1 MIAWFT
7 RNGVA
12 ANLLLAAIVLAGL
25 HALVTDRIPL
35 EVFPEFE
42 QNQVSISV
50 SYRGTTPEDVEQS
63 IVMPI
68 EEAIADVEGIRRIL
82 SSAGESGAS
91 ITIEV
96 SDGYDRREVREEI
109 QMRVDSVAVLPA
121 MAERPEVSLSRRYRS
136 VISVILSGDLS
147 ENDLRRLGEQLR
159 DDIANLPEI
168 TSVELQ
174 GVRLY
179 EIGIEISEEVL
190 QRHRLTF
197 DDVAQAIRQS
207 SVDVPAGVLRTDS
220 GEVPVRLR
228 NRAYW
233 GEDFANITVV
243 SNLDGTRLSLADIA
257 TIRDGFDENEF
268 IARFDGRRSVL
279 LAVAREGNQNA
290 IRLADRVK
298 DYLQEIRPNLP
309 DGVTVEFWNDQS
321 RIVKGRLATL
331 VDSAW
336 KSIAL
341 VLLVLTLFLR
351 PSLAFWVVVGLPVAF
366 LGAVAVMPWLGVSLN
381 VVSMFAFILVLGVVV
396 DDAIV
401 TGENVYVH
409 QRRGASPVEASIR
422 GTREVAMP
430 VIFGVLTTMLA
441 FVPLMLQTEGRS
453 QWYGQIS
460 VIVIAVLAFSLIE
473 SKLILPAHLKHSRA
487 PRDDPGW
494 IRRKQLIFARGLEW
508 FADRIYRS
516 VLRKALEF
524 RYLTLAL
531 FVSTLVILGSMVL
544 GGFVSFIAFQRV
556 PSDRATARV
565 VMEEGTPFEVTQAV
579 VERLEQIG
587 NELRE
592 EVVDADGQPLIRH
605 ILSSI
610 GGQGLSSSRRR
621 GSLGQSH
628 LGEITMEF
636 RAREQRGDI
645 DTMQVVQIWR
655 ERLGPVIG
663 AKEINFRAETGGWG
677 SPIEVQLR
685 GRDVEQLRA
694 MGELVRER
702 LEGYP
707 TVFDVGTSMDEGRDE
722 LQARL
727 RPEGEL
733 ARISEQDLGRQVR
746 QALFGEEVQRFQR
759 GRDDVRVMLRYP
771 LAERRSLAALDHMRI
786 RNADGDEL
794 PFSAVAEVVREV
806 SFPRIQRVDRSRSL
820 SVTADYDRNETD
832 MPALQADLAAFLNQ
846 LRPDY
851 PGVIVT
857 FEGEAREL
865 EESRAAQWLGVI
877 LVAFGL
883 YALLAIPLRSYW
895 QPLLV
900 MSVIPFGLIGAVLGH
915 MGHGLPLTT
924 LSLFG
929 LLALA
934 GVVVNDSL
942 VLVDF
947 INRRRAE
954 GMPLREA
961 LEHSGVARFRAI
973 VLTSLTTFAGLLPL
987 ISEKSTQA
995 QFLIPMAISLGY
1007 GILAA
1012 TLITLILI
1020 PAQFLIA
1027 RDLRNALRLWVHGRP
1042 KNRPQ
1047 DRPED
1052 GQSPRPGRGPGGG
1065 PTPPQPAPG
1074 PVTGGLAL
1082 PKGAAAEEKFS

>member
-12 ANLLLAAIVLAGL
+12 ANLLLVAIVLAGL
-25 HALVTDRIPL
+25 HALATDRIPL

-42 QNQVSISV
+42 QNQVNISV
-50 SYRGTTPEDVEQS
+50 SYRGSTPEDVEQS

-82 SSAGESGAS
+82 SSAGESGAT
-91 ITIEV
+91 INIEV
-96 SDGYDRREVREEI
+96 SEGYDRREVREEI
-109 QMRVDSVAVLPA
+109 QMRVDTVTVLPS
-121 MAERPEVSLSRRYRS
+121 MAERPEVTLPRRYFS
-136 VISVILSGDLS
+136 VISVILSGDLG
-147 ENDLRRLGEQLR
+147 ENDMRRLGEQLR
-159 DDIANLPEI
+159 DDIANLPGI

-174 GVRLY
+174 GVRVY

-197 DDVAQAIRQS
+197 DEVAQAIRQS

-233 GEDFANITVV
+233 GEEFADLTVV
-243 SNLDGTRLSLADIA
+243 SNVDGSRLSLGDIA

-268 IARFDGRRSVL
+268 VARFDGRRSVL

-290 IRLADRVK
+290 IRLADQVK
-298 DYLQEIRPNLP
+298 DYLEEIRPTLP
-309 DGVTVEFWNDQS
+309 DGVTVEFWNDRS
-321 RIVKGRLATL
+321 RIVKGRLSTL
-331 VDSAW
+331 LDSAW

-351 PSLAFWVVVGLPVAF
+351 PSLAFWVVLGLPVAF
-366 LGAVAVMPWLGVSLN
+366 LGAIAVMPWLGVSLN
-381 VVSMFAFILVLGVVV
+381 LISMFAFILVLGVVV

-401 TGENVYVH
+401 TGENVYAH
-409 QRRGASPVEASIR
+409 QRRGASPVNASIQ

-441 FVPLMLQTEGRS
+441 FVPLMFQTEGRS

-473 SKLILPAHLKHSRA
+473 SKLILPAHLKHSRT
-487 PRDDPGW
+487 PRDNPGW
-494 IRRKQLIFARGLEW
+494 LRRKQLIFARGLEW
-508 FADRIYRS
+508 FAENIYRAL
-516 VLRKALEF
+516 LRKSLEF

-531 FVSTLVILGSMVL
+531 FLSTLIILGSMVI
-544 GGFVSFIAFQRV
+544 GGFVRFVAFPRV

-565 VMEEGTPFEVTQAV
+565 VMEEGTPFEVTKAV
-579 VERLEQIG
+579 VDRLEEIAR
-587 NELRE
+587 ELRE
-592 EVVDADGQPLIRH
+592 EIVDADGQPLIRH
-605 ILSSI
+605 MLSSI

-621 GSLGQSH
+621 GNLGQSH

-636 RAREQRGDI
+636 RTREQRGDI
-645 DTMQVVQIWR
+645 DTMEVVRMWR
-655 ERLGPVIG
+655 ERLGPVVG

-685 GRDVEQLRA
+685 GRDVEQLRTV
-694 MGELVRER
+694 GELVRER

-733 ARISEQDLGRQVR
+733 ARVSEQDLGRQVR
-746 QALFGEEVQRFQR
+746 QALFGEEVQRIQR

-771 LAERRSLAALDHMRI
+771 LEERRSLAALDNMRI

-794 PFSAVAEVVREV
+794 PFSAVAELVREI

-832 MPALQADLAAFLNQ
+832 MPVLQADLAAFLNE
-846 LRPDY
+846 LTLEY
-851 PGVIVT
+851 PGVIFT

-865 EESRAAQWLGVI
+865 AESRAAQWLGVI

-883 YALLAIPLRSYW
+883 YAFLAIPLRSYW
-895 QPLLV
+895 QPVLV
-900 MSVIPFGLIGAVLGH
+900 MSVIPFALIGAVLGH
-915 MGHGLPLTT
+915 MWHGLALTN

-961 LEHSGVARFRAI
+961 LEHAGVARFRAI

-987 ISEKSTQA
+987 ITEKSTQA

-1012 TLITLILI
+1012 TLITLILV

-1027 RDLRNALRLWVHGRP
+1027 RDLRDAVRLWVHGRP
-1042 KNRPQ
+1042 SSPPHPGDKSRPQ
-1047 DRPED
+1047 GD
-1052 GQSPRPGRGPGGG
+1052 GHRGSGNS
-1065 PTPPQPAPG
+1065 PTPGQPAPA
-1074 PVTGGLAL
+1074 PVSGGLAL
-1082 PKGAAAEEKFS
+1082 PKGASEEEKFT